1 MSKAPNVYREVAD
14 SDSEI
19 GDVDNFLEKSLPAYR
34 DPRPRWRSWLAVLPW
49 ALCAAL
55 SALSLLLLLERHTTT
70 ATVPYGSYEKGFSTD
85 IRMSIAPM
93 VWAVTDGAL

>member
-1 MSKAPNVYREVAD
+1 MSKASNVYREVAD

-34 DPRPRWRSWLAVLPW
+34 SDPRPRWRSWLTALPW

-55 SALSLLLLLERHTTT
+55 STLSLLLLLERHN
-70 ATVPYGSYEKGFSTD
+70 APVGAPYGSYEKGFSTD
-85 IRMSIAPM
+85 IRTSCSHMA
-93 VWAVTDGAL
+93 